1 MDGLDNGIFIVV
13 DGIDG
18 AGKTTQVQILGD
30 ALEAAGESVIRS
42 KEPTNGEW
50 GKKLRASAANGR
62 MSLEDELRAFVEDRK
77 EHVVTLIRPALDAG
91 KVVILDRY
99 FYSTIAYQ
107 GSRGADVRS
116 IEGDMRSLFPAPDV
130 AFLLDADPVITLHRV
145 ENGRGD
151 TPNHFERL
159 DLLQDVRKVFLELA
173 HNDPICGLWM
183 LPRALKRCSRQ
194 SLKC

>member
-1 MDGLDNGIFIVV
+1 
-13 DGIDG
+13 
-18 AGKTTQVQILGD
+18 
-30 ALEAAGESVIRS
+30 
-42 KEPTNGEW
+42 
-50 GKKLRASAANGR
+50 

-173 HNDPICGLWM
+173 HNDPILRIVDASQSIEAVFAAIAKVLTDGVLKQ
-183 LPRALKRCSRQ
+183 KRCAKSYDCDYHFCGPRLAGQ
-194 SLKC
+194 CRWAEIAPHLLDFAKPTALVK